1 MVSDYNAMVSVG
13 GSKLWM
19 TIDTSTST
27 TWVMSMACF
36 TVGCSKVKIY
46 AGAFI
51 PALPPGPFPIVL
63 LEAGLFQ
70 ILSMVGINGHTM
82 VNAGESAACPPLRLP
97 RRARA
102 WLGRRSSAL
111 PSVLDLLPLRAAA
124 ALLGPQVPL

>member
-51 PALPPGPFPIVL
+51 PALPPGPFPIDL

-82 VNAGESAACPPLRLP
+82 VNAGETRRERELNCAMALALPAPLVTCGKG
-97 RRARA
+97 
-102 WLGRRSSAL
+102 GRRRGGA
-111 PSVLDLLPLRAAA
+111 VI
-124 ALLGPQVPL
+124 GP